1 MLGLVSDPDEIPSPV
16 IDRDK
21 VANGSSHAN
30 TGLLVPMA
38 AGNSV
43 KQLLE

>member
-1 MLGLVSDPDEIPSPV
+1 MLGLVSDPDE
-16 IDRDK
+16 
-21 VANGSSHAN
+21 VASVSSHAN